1 MRKEDDL
8 ELKENKKDDKDEDD
22 EKINAIECGYPSV
35 DYNNENSNISLNF
48 QTENFIQHKGNVL
61 HGILQNIKTKS
72 DANKAINKAIRMG
85 LISTV
90 EVPRINKDLEK
101 IFNNPQTCSWY
112 DGTYQKIWNERTII
126 SDNNNYR
133 PDRIMEKDGE
143 LLVVDYKFGQP
154 KQEHL
159 NQLSKY
165 VELLQGMGKWT
176 SVRGCLYYHKDQSL
190 QCID

>member
-1 MRKEDDL
+1 
-8 ELKENKKDDKDEDD
+8 
-22 EKINAIECGYPSV
+22 SV

-133 PDRIMEKDGE
+133 PDRIMEKNGE